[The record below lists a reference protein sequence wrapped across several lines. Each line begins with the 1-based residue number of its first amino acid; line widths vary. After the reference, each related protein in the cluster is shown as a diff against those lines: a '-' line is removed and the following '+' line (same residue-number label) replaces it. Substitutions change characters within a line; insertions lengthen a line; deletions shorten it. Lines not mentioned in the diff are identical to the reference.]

1 MNRINITKL
10 GSFHGNLPESKLWC
24 LLSGTSH
31 GNLPLFDP
39 KTSEKK
45 TIGAVSLILI
55 SLW

>member
-1 MNRINITKL
+1 MVIFLNRSC
-10 GSFHGNLPESKLWC
+10 GAC
-24 LLSGTSH
+24 LVGQAMETS
-31 GNLPLFDP
+31 PLFDP